1 MYAGIAC
8 GPQGARRVVCAFG
21 WKGLGLIARTAERV
35 REALRGL
42 GGSVEVESYRGTAI
56 ERRWHVGQHGKRR
69 YLSSLP
75 SATSMSAFAPI
86 AAVQRTS
93 GHFAFVPRA
102 DMRGSNFAPDESV
115 APGAM
120 QAALSKHLSKRA
132 NGMRRRGRSVNHP
145 QHNRVRTKLGFA

>member
-1 MYAGIAC
+1 V
-8 GPQGARRVVCAFG
+8 RV
-21 WKGLGLIARTAERV
+21 WLERV
-35 REALRGL
+35 GLRSPEQQNESARLL
-42 GGSVEVESYRGTAI
+42 GPWRVSRGESYRGTAI

-145 QHNRVRTKLGFA
+145 QHNRVRTKLGLSDPLVRA

>member
-21 WKGLGLIARTAERV
+21 WKGLAQLARTAKRV

-75 SATSMSAFAPI
+75 SATTAAREGLATARPVVFAVPLLDLAKSA
-86 AAVQRTS
+86 
-93 GHFAFVPRA
+93 G
-102 DMRGSNFAPDESV
+102 G
-115 APGAM
+115 
-120 QAALSKHLSKRA
+120 
-132 NGMRRRGRSVNHP
+132 
-145 QHNRVRTKLGFA
+145 